1 MDKEARLVEELVKN
15 ALYRID
21 ENTRMIKHSFYE
33 ISEEQLWEKPN
44 TSLNSIA
51 NLLLHLCGNITQ
63 YIISSLGE
71 QEDIRN
77 RDLEFST
84 AGGLTKSEVLK
95 KLEETVDTAKRVI
108 FDATPAQLIKIR
120 SVQGFSFSGVGI
132 IMHAVEHYSYH
143 TGQIAYWV
151 KQLKEK
157 DLGFYDGIDLNTKN
171 ESRHTELVSV
181 SHIICNKVL
190 YT

>member
-15 ALYRID
+15 ALYRMD
-21 ENTRMIKHSFYE
+21 ENTRMIKQSFYE
-33 ISEEQLWEKPN
+33 ISEEQLWQKPN

-51 NLLLHLCGNITQ
+51 NLLLHLSGNITQ

-71 QEDIRN
+71 KEDIRE
-77 RDLEFST
+77 RDLEFSA

-95 KLEETVDTAKRVI
+95 KLEDTVDTAKRVI
-108 FDATPAQLIKIR
+108 FDATPDQLIKIR

-143 TGQIAYWV
+143 TGQIAFWV

-157 DLGFYDGIDLNTKN
+157 DLGFYSDIDLNVKN
-171 ESRHTELVSV
+171 SKE
-181 SHIICNKVL
+181 
-190 YT
+190 